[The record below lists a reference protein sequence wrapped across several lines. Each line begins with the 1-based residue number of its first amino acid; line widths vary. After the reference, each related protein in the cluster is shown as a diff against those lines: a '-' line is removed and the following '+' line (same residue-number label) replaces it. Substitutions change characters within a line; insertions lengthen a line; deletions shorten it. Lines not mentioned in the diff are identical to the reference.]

1 MSGAVYRNISTNCY
15 FCRRSVPDSVQ
26 LHATTV
32 ATTVVTTI
40 PKQRRLLFGSPS
52 HSMSNL
58 HISKYMI
65 LFFIIECCKCLLQ
78 VTIVKK
84 DGKMM
89 ECDASFNK
97 PASSD
102 DKTGLPGIM
111 PSYKHLYNALLSD
124 SMIIDTLLNNSD
136 DTIYF
141 KDLDSQ
147 FILNSIAHVLQFG
160 LHDPSE
166 LIGKSDADF
175 YPEKFARQSRQ
186 DELLIMETG
195 IPMINKIEQGM
206 NAAGDVISF
215 STSKYPLYDRNG
227 KIIGTWGTSRNMTKL
242 VQAEEALAKVYAKLR
257 TLTLIDDMTGLYN
270 QRHFYD
276 SLGMT
281 LPLYTR
287 RRMGGLSADF
297 CLILLDIDCFKL
309 VNDTFGHLA
318 GDAAIRYI
326 GGLIMAHTRSSD
338 TAFRYGGDE
347 YALILHDTDLAAG
360 RELAERLRSIV
371 ERSPLHID
379 KTRIDLTISLG
390 VICYNDEESSG
401 ELVQKADINLYQAK
415 NDGRNRVC

>member
-1 MSGAVYRNISTNCY
+1 MEIISQAIN
-15 FCRRSVPDSVQ
+15 
-26 LHATTV
+26 
-32 ATTVVTTI
+32 
-40 PKQRRLLFGSPS
+40 
-52 HSMSNL
+52 
-58 HISKYMI
+58 
-65 LFFIIECCKCLLQ
+65 
-78 VTIVKK
+78 VKK

-89 ECDASFNK
+89 EYDALHNK
-97 PASSD
+97 PAEPDYRS
-102 DKTGLPGIM
+102 GLQNIVS
-111 PSYKHLYNALLSD
+111 SYKHIYNEILSD

-141 KDLDSQ
+141 KDIDSK
-147 FILNSIAHVLQFG
+147 FILNSRAHVLQFG
-160 LHDPSE
+160 LNDPSE
-166 LIGKSDADF
+166 LTGKSDFDF
-175 YPEKFARQSRQ
+175 YPEKFAKQSRQ

-195 IPMINKIEQGM
+195 IPIINKMEQGM
-206 NAAGDVISF
+206 NAAGDIISF
-215 STSKYPLYDRNG
+215 STSKYPLYDKDG

-242 VQAEEALAKVYAKLR
+242 VQAEEALAIVYAKLR

-276 SLGMT
+276 SLEMT

-326 GGLIMAHTRSSD
+326 GGLITAHTRSSD

-347 YALILHDTDLAAG
+347 YALIMHDTDLTAG

-371 ERSPLHID
+371 ERSPLYID
-379 KTRIDLTISLG
+379 KTKIDLTISLG
-390 VICYNDEESSG
+390 VVCYSDEKIPG

-415 NDGRNRVC
+415 NEGRNRVC